1 MKNKIIR
8 LLIAALIVVGFLLI
22 VVGINTLVAITSEA
36 IGFDL
41 EYILIPILIAWAI
54 WLVNGI
60 IDKYK
65 DKDNQ
70 EKI

>member
-8 LLIAALIVVGFLLI
+8 LLIATLIVVGFLLI
-22 VVGINTLVAITSEA
+22 VAGINTLVAITSEA

-41 EYILIPILIAWAI
+41 EYILIPILIVWAI
-54 WLVNGI
+54 WTVYGI
-60 IDKYK
+60 VDKYK

-70 EKI
+70 EKT

>member
-8 LLIAALIVVGFLLI
+8 LLIATLIVVGFLLI
-22 VVGINTLVAITSEA
+22 VAGINTLVAITSEV

-54 WLVNGI
+54 WSVNEI
-60 IDKYK
+60 IDKY
-65 DKDNQ
+65 NQ
-70 EKI
+70 

>member
-22 VVGINTLVAITSEA
+22 VAGINTLVAITSEA
-36 IGFDL
+36 IGFNL
-41 EYILIPILIAWAI
+41 GYILMPILIAWAI
-54 WLVNGI
+54 WRVYGI
-60 IDKYK
+60 IDKDK

-70 EKI
+70 ERT

>member
-8 LLIAALIVVGFLLI
+8 LLIATLIVVGFLLI
-22 VVGINTLVAITSEA
+22 VAGINTLVAITSEV

-41 EYILIPILIAWAI
+41 EYILIPILIVWAI
-54 WLVNGI
+54 WSVNEI

-70 EKI
+70 ERT

>member
-36 IGFDL
+36 IGFNL